1 MTMAT
6 REATIN
12 LIADPTGFKAGMAAA
27 AARLRPPPRPVDL
40 AFQTQMATRCLLAP
54 NRQRGLS

>member
-54 NRQRGLS
+54 NRR